1 MKRGLFLFVFIAIFL
16 IGLSSG
22 QTYKII
28 DLDTPRSCN
37 VDGSASSTGITC
49 TGVYDPNG
57 IGTDEDDTSATIDSC
72 VDSPYSL
79 VVGGTTENIILT
91 KIGNNQLQVTCEI
104 IGGEFDGSANP
115 FDILDV
121 YAQLYY
127 KKPGFNWELEQTI
140 FAESLPIL
148 ANELYSLDFTPFA
161 IEDIPVPGEHYVRC
175 VYALHNDEGTAIP
188 GADSCSDN
196 RIDVDDMAFS
206 VGLCDEDQTIFSISD
221 TTNAHGELWNGAGNY
236 PYRICYD
243 ALFGLEYTEED
254 PLVDPRGCTGAN
266 LVLKLSD
273 ITNAHAENPFTGTPT
288 YSTNVCFGD
297 LACEIHETNDCANS
311 GKTAIASLSAD
322 TNAHLGLPDSY
333 GKTICCS
340 SQAAIPVEDF
350 GWYDFSSQD
359 GILLDSEISTSNIG
373 NDVQLKASG
382 LTLPEGDPV
391 TFEVWE
397 KDVVSSDDKIR
408 TVSSG
413 NAFSTTV
420 DVNGNAVVEW
430 TITEQDYVAATSGEV
445 EFDTVEFYFKV
456 ITSSNT
462 YESTGIDSNEDAYDN
477 HDPIDGIL
485 EVDGS
490 IILPTSPPSPT
501 IAGELEH
508 RGVYFSDILINF
520 DHTIN
525 NPGGSITYTWIVEQ
539 NLETDSD
546 FDSLNPTTEDQQLPF
561 DLSFTS
567 TGERV
572 ITLRATNSAGL
583 SSETQIAILI
593 IDLAT
598 SGMITF
604 IETPAHHEVLSSDIC
619 QFISSGADQASCN
632 GDKVTCEGTSC
643 AGIWSPNGPY
653 LIDFSAA
660 DSFVLDV
667 SFVDVISCPTI
678 NCVGGDCAFPTTEN
692 DPEGVI
698 DGPCP
703 IGNSP
708 QPYNSMIF
716 DWTFTDVDS
725 VSSSGDGMTTPFQT
739 YTSSEARND
748 KISRLMI
755 TDPTGPIETFERRFT
770 LGQCISGGSRFLD
783 ISTDN
788 SGIERITELGTF
800 DGLQDYSANA
810 CKGPDGLLGGGDDC
824 CPINSICTESDGC
837 VIEAPEQLQG
847 CNYYTD
853 LGEVACS
860 NYEQNKLESDP
871 LYGELGCG
879 QMCGLSP
886 AQNGIDCGCIWI
898 ESTGL
903 CSITD
908 TTIPADNCQGP
919 ECPIGATCDE
929 EPNPSGCSGCGY
941 SNYQYTE
948 CINGFQDIT
957 VTATLAD
964 SSSGTWTDSLDVSC
978 TSGTE
983 GDSCS
988 CTDQGIVSTCNSQT
1002 WLAVPCGQFNIELPF
1017 FGYQQ
1022 FLSSLGIIFLIY
1034 LFLYRKEEN

>member
-1 MKRGLFLFVFIAIFL
+1 MFVFIAIFL

-243 ALFGLEYTEED
+243 DLFGLEYAVDPLED
-254 PLVDPRGCTGAN
+254 PPVDLRGCTGAN
-266 LVLKLSD
+266 LVLSLSD
-273 ITNAHAENPFTGTPT
+273 ITNAHAENPFTNNA

-359 GILLDSEISTSNIG
+359 GILLDLEISTSNIG

-382 LTLPEGDPV
+382 LILPEGAQV

-397 KDVVSSDDKIR
+397 SDVILGVNFDEEIR
-408 TVSSG
+408 T
-413 NAFSTTV
+413 FSNIAV
-420 DVNGNAVVEW
+420 DLNGNAVVEW
-430 TITEQDYVAATSGEV
+430 RITEQDYVAAGGGTGLFQE
-445 EFDTVEFYFKV
+445 EIVEFYFKV
-456 ITSSNT
+456 ITSSDEYDST
-462 YESTGIDSNEDAYDN
+462 ESDSNGNAYDN
-477 HDPIDGIL
+477 HAPIDGIL

-490 IILPTSPPSPT
+490 IILPTSPPLPT
-501 IAGELEH
+501 IEGDLVH

-593 IDLAT
+593 IDPAT

-604 IETPAHHEVLSSDIC
+604 IEAPAHHEVLSSDIC

-632 GDKVTCEGTSC
+632 GDKATCEGASC

-653 LIDFSAA
+653 LIDFKAA

-667 SFVDVISCPTI
+667 SFVDVNSCPTI
-678 NCVGGDCAFPTTEN
+678 NCVGGDCPTETIN
-692 DPEGVI
+692 MPPIFANPCSI
-698 DGPCP
+698 D
-703 IGNSP
+703 NSP
-708 QPYNSMIF
+708 QPYDSMDFAWTYIDPDNSA
-716 DWTFTDVDS
+716 TDDLANS
-725 VSSSGDGMTTPFQT
+725 DNDLSLTSFLSFASSNL
-739 YTSSEARND
+739 ND
-748 KISRLMI
+748 KTSRLI
-755 TDPTGPIETFERRFT
+755 IDDLTTTAPAETFERRFT

-783 ISTDN
+783 ISIDN

-837 VIEAPEQLQG
+837 VINPGDPGDLGDAKTFSCGIHDSATSCNEDNEGYAQLDPGWDNNDCGTILNGQFISCACEWTTECILSVLSGGIPPPGEGDNSLCG
-847 CNYYTD
+847 CNYGAYEYT
-853 LGEVACS
+853 A
-860 NYEQNKLESDP
+860 
-871 LYGELGCG
+871 
-879 QMCGLSP
+879 
-886 AQNGIDCGCIWI
+886 
-898 ESTGL
+898 
-903 CSITD
+903 
-908 TTIPADNCQGP
+908 
-919 ECPIGATCDE
+919 
-929 EPNPSGCSGCGY
+929 
-941 SNYQYTE
+941 
-948 CINGFQDIT
+948 CINGFQDIEMI
-957 VTATLAD
+957 ATPGV
-964 SSSGTWTDSLDVSC
+964 GTWVEGIGNSQTCDSGGQSY
-978 TSGTE
+978 
-983 GDSCS
+983 
-988 CTDQGIVSTCNSQT
+988 TCDSQT